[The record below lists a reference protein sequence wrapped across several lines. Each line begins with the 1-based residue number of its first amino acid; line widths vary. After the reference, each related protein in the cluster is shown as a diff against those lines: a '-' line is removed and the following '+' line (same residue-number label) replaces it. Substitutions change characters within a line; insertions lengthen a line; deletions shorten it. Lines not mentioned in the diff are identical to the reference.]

1 MRTTLA
7 KKRHIQIPLAN
18 PSGQASEAM
27 PRCVGARFIAP
38 RGGGATF
45 RLGVRQQYKLQRLQC
60 PMSTPKP
67 FFPSI
72 LLLLSLVLSACAPGT
87 GILGGGNWQLSGLQH
102 QHIRAF
108 DVDFKNAQILYA
120 GDAQNGVFVTTDGGQ
135 HWVSRSVGL
144 PLPDTLHALSFDA
157 TGKKLYIATGKGIF
171 VSADAA
177 QHWNPVGVGT
187 TRAALP
193 VDSYTA
199 FAFDATAPH
208 TIYAGTTHHG
218 VLVSTNDGDTWSA
231 ANNGLPAAAVIN
243 GLVFDSDHHQ
253 LWAATAL
260 GVYRSGDKGTTW
272 KALNSGLPSG
282 SVVNVVR
289 IASMSGGSDGLVYAG
304 TNHGFFRS
312 SNSGIHWMPG
322 EESLSGTNIHTI
334 LVDFR
339 YPSTLYIGTG
349 VGAFRSD
356 DKGQNWS
363 GIGPG
368 LPRGQS
374 VYALILGATNYSQLY
389 AAVNDVYLYPGTS
402 GGLSL
407 TRLVP
412 LLLLLLMFYLL
423 YRVAQRGRNRRRD
436 MLKPERISETPSNG
450 THPSPLTHEEKTAP
464 PDIT

>member
-7 KKRHIQIPLAN
+7 KKRHIHR
-18 PSGQASEAM
+18 SH
-27 PRCVGARFIAP
+27 
-38 RGGGATF
+38 
-45 RLGVRQQYKLQRLQC
+45 C
-60 PMSTPKP
+60 PMSTRMP
-67 FFPSI
+67 FFLSI

-108 DVDFKNAQILYA
+108 DIDFKNAQLLYA

-135 HWVSRSVGL
+135 HWISRSVGL

-171 VSADAA
+171 ASADAA
-177 QHWNPVGVGT
+177 QHWSPVGAPGS
-187 TRAALP
+187 ALP

-199 FAFDATAPH
+199 LAFDATAPH
-208 TIYAGTTHHG
+208 TIYAGTVHHG
-218 VLVSTNDGDTWSA
+218 VLVSTNDGDTWST

-243 GLVFDSDHHQ
+243 SLVFDSDRHQ

-260 GVYRSGDKGTTW
+260 GVYRLDDKGTTW
-272 KALNSGLPSG
+272 KALNSGLPPG

-289 IASMSGGSDGLVYAG
+289 VASMSGGPNGLVYAG
-304 TNHGFFRS
+304 ANHGFFRS
-312 SNSGIHWMPG
+312 TDSGIHWMLS
-322 EESLSGTNIHTI
+322 EESLSGISIRAI

-339 YPSTLYIGTG
+339 YPSTVYIGTG
-349 VGAFRSD
+349 AGAFRSD
-356 DKGQNWS
+356 DNGQNWR

-368 LPRGQS
+368 LPRRQS
-374 VYALILGATNYSQLY
+374 VYALILGATGYSQLF

-407 TRLVP
+407 ARLLP
-412 LLLLLLMFYLL
+412 LLLILIMFYLL
-423 YRVAQRGRNRRRD
+423 YRVAQRGRNRHRN
-436 MLKPERISETPSNG
+436 MLKPERISETSSNSA
-450 THPSPLTHEEKTAP
+450 HPSPLTKGEKTAS
-464 PDIT
+464 PDNT

>member
-7 KKRHIQIPLAN
+7 KEQHIQSSQHPVSI
-18 PSGQASEAM
+18 
-27 PRCVGARFIAP
+27 RV
-38 RGGGATF
+38 
-45 RLGVRQQYKLQRLQC
+45 
-60 PMSTPKP
+60 P
-67 FFPSI
+67 FFLSI
-72 LLLLSLVLSACAPGT
+72 LLLLSLALSACAPGT

-108 DVDFKNAQILYA
+108 DIDFKNAQILYA

-135 HWVSRSVGL
+135 RWVSRSIGL
-144 PLPDTLHALSFDA
+144 SLPDTLHALSLDA

-177 QHWNPVGVGT
+177 QHWTSVGT
-187 TRAALP
+187 ARAALP

-199 FAFDATAPH
+199 LAFDATAPH
-208 TIYAGTTHHG
+208 TIYAGTARHG
-218 VLVSTNDGDTWSA
+218 VLVSTNDGDTWST
-231 ANNGLPAAAVIN
+231 ANNGLPAAGAIN

-260 GVYRSGDKGTTW
+260 GVYRSDDKGITW

-289 IASMSGGSDGLVYAG
+289 IASMSGGPDGLVYAG

-312 SNSGIHWMPG
+312 SDSGIHWMPS

-363 GIGPG
+363 SIGPG

-423 YRVAQRGRNRRRD
+423 YRVAQRGRNRRRA
-436 MLKPERISETPSNG
+436 MLKPERIIETSSNG
-450 THPSPLTHEEKTAP
+450 AHSSTLTHEQETTP